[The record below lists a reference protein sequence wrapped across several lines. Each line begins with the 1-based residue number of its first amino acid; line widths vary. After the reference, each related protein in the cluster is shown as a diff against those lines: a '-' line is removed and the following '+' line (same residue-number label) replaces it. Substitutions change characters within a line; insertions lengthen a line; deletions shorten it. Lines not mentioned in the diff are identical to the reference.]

1 VSGVEEAL
9 LPYSSR
15 CTAKPMP
22 RDFSRTLRVAEQIQR
37 DLAEMLRL
45 EVKDPRIGMVT
56 LTGVEVTTDY
66 AHAKVFF
73 TTLGDADRIAA
84 ATEGLDR
91 AAGFLRHELG
101 HRIKLR
107 SIPQLHFIYDSSV
120 EHGARLS
127 QLIDAAV
134 KETSRPH
141 SKKRR

>member
-1 VSGVEEAL
+1 
-9 LPYSSR
+9 
-15 CTAKPMP
+15 MP
-22 RDFSRTLRVAEQIQR
+22 REFSRTLRVAEQIQR

-56 LTGVEVTTDY
+56 LTGVEVTADY

-73 TTLGDADRIAA
+73 TTLGEGDRIAA
-84 ATEGLDR
+84 ATEGLNR

-107 SIPQLHFIYDSSV
+107 SVPQLHFIFDDSV
-120 EHGARLS
+120 ERGVRLS

-134 KETSRPH
+134 TGAADPSGKGH
-141 SKKRR
+141 